1 MSERRAYIVED
12 DPHLLKIFTEAIR
25 KAGYIAEGCPSGE
38 LFLECAAENPPDLVV
53 LDLHLPGISGEDVLH
68 RIRSTPR
75 MQNAV
80 IILATADPLFADVFR
95 EEADFVMIKPVS
107 FGQLR
112 DLAARLSQ

>member
-1 MSERRAYIVED
+1 MSENRAYIVED

-25 KAGYIAEGCPSGE
+25 KAGYLTESCASGE
-38 LFLECAAENPPDLVV
+38 IFLECALEIAPDLVV

-68 RIRSTPR
+68 RIRSSPE
-75 MQNAV
+75 MQSAIV
-80 IILATADPLFADVFR
+80 ILATADPLVADVFR

-112 DLAARLSQ
+112 DLAARLVR

>member
-1 MSERRAYIVED
+1 MSENRAYIVED

-25 KAGYIAEGCPSGE
+25 KAGYNTASCESGE
-38 LFLECAAENPPDLVV
+38 IFLHYAAENPPDLVV

-68 RIRSTPR
+68 RIRSSTQ
-75 MQNAV
+75 MQSTI

-112 DLAARLSQ
+112 DLAARLIR

>member
-1 MSERRAYIVED
+1 MSENRAYIVED
-12 DPHLLKIFTEAIR
+12 DPHLLKIFTEAIK
-25 KAGYIAEGCPSGE
+25 KAGYSTESCESGE
-38 LFLECAAENPPDLVV
+38 LFLSYAVENPPDLVV

-68 RIRSTPR
+68 RIRSSPQMR
-75 MQNAV
+75 NAI

-112 DLAARLSQ
+112 DLAARLIR